1 LKRGQKAKVLAPT
14 SIRLD
19 MAFDK
24 KNPPKKS
31 AISFP
36 ARMVNSK
43 ASGFFRIA
51 KDFFSDKFSIDIS
64 KLNSREGKDGCF
76 TAIKAKG
83 C

>member
-1 LKRGQKAKVLAPT
+1 
-14 SIRLD
+14 

-51 KDFFSDKFSIDIS
+51 KDLFSDRFRWISASSIRV
-64 KLNSREGKDGCF
+64 REKMVASLQERQKDVKRQR
-76 TAIKAKG
+76 INKKR
-83 C
+83 

>member
-1 LKRGQKAKVLAPT
+1 MAKAKVLAPT

-51 KDFFSDKFSIDIS
+51 KDFFSERF
-64 KLNSREGKDGCF
+64 
-76 TAIKAKG
+76 
-83 C
+83 

>member
-1 LKRGQKAKVLAPT
+1 
-14 SIRLD
+14 

-24 KNPPKKS
+24 KNSPKKS

-51 KDFFSDKFSIDIS
+51 KDFFPKDYDRYQQAQFERGKRWLLHCR
-64 KLNSREGKDGCF
+64 KGKRMLEGRE
-76 TAIKAKG
+76 
-83 C
+83 